1 MREADRE
8 RQKREWEMKERQAEE
23 QRTREE
29 ELRRRQQ
36 EEMAIRIRRQEEEL
50 HRRQQENNLFMQV
63 RWVIKFKM
71 FAILYFFFFF
81 NSIFRLS
88 CTYNCIVLYSR
99 NRQFAVVAKVMILS
113 VATIVMVM
121 VNLMVSNEFL
131 FQKDR
136 KMRLRRDITTHS
148 CIVHVCTSSKP
159 YD

>member
-63 RWVIKFKM
+63 GSV
-71 FAILYFFFFF
+71 
-81 NSIFRLS
+81 IFRKILHCCTNVLS
-88 CTYNCIVLYSR
+88 ISLELNFIFPLPIKRSR
-99 NRQFAVVAKVMILS
+99 FCVQGTSDSQWRWK
-113 VATIVMVM
+113 
-121 VNLMVSNEFL
+121 
-131 FQKDR
+131 K
-136 KMRLRRDITTHS
+136 LRFRR
-148 CIVHVCTSSKP
+148 
-159 YD
+159 

>member
-63 RWVIKFKM
+63 RWVIKFKV
-71 FAILYFFFFF
+71 FAILYFFLIQYFDYRVLIIVSFYIPGTG
-81 NSIFRLS
+81 NS
-88 CTYNCIVLYSR
+88 
-99 NRQFAVVAKVMILS
+99 QWW
-113 VATIVMVM
+113 
-121 VNLMVSNEFL
+121 
-131 FQKDR
+131 QK
-136 KMRLRRDITTHS
+136 LWF
-148 CIVHVCTSSKP
+148 CQ
-159 YD
+159 

>member
-63 RWVIKFKM
+63 CWAIKYVDSFTTFSDFSCATK
-71 FAILYFFFFF
+71 IEL
-81 NSIFRLS
+81 NIFLHWYVSMTIIWFSYLRS
-88 CTYNCIVLYSR
+88 
-99 NRQFAVVAKVMILS
+99 RQFAAAVAKITTLS
-113 VATIVMVM
+113 VTMIVTDM
-121 VNLMVSNEFL
+121 VNLMVS
-131 FQKDR
+131 K
-136 KMRLRRDITTHS
+136 T
-148 CIVHVCTSSKP
+148 IVCLCLKCL
-159 YD
+159 

>member
-71 FAILYFFFFF
+71 FAILYFFF

-136 KMRLRRDITTHS
+136 KMRLRRDIATHS
-148 CIVHVCTSSKP
+148 CIVHICTSSKP

>member
-63 RWVIKFKM
+63 RLGTKLLHLKNVCV
-71 FAILYFFFFF
+71 
-81 NSIFRLS
+81 SLS
-88 CTYNCIVLYSR
+88 HTSFH
-99 NRQFAVVAKVMILS
+99 Q
-113 VATIVMVM
+113 
-121 VNLMVSNEFL
+121 
-131 FQKDR
+131 
-136 KMRLRRDITTHS
+136 
-148 CIVHVCTSSKP
+148 HV
-159 YD
+159 

>member
-71 FAILYFFFFF
+71 FAILYFFFF

-88 CTYNCIVLYSR
+88 FTYNCIVLYSR

-148 CIVHVCTSSKP
+148 CIVHICTSSKP

>member
-63 RWVIKFKM
+63 NVDRDYKREKLAQSFLLNITFIHIYLKEQ
-71 FAILYFFFFF
+71 AIRGGGGGGG
-81 NSIFRLS
+81 SIGGGKNYDAIS
-88 CTYNCIVLYSR
+88 
-99 NRQFAVVAKVMILS
+99 A
-113 VATIVMVM
+113 
-121 VNLMVSNEFL
+121 
-131 FQKDR
+131 DR
-136 KMRLRRDITTHS
+136 DGFGQADGK
-148 CIVHVCTSSKP
+148 
-159 YD
+159 

>member
-63 RWVIKFKM
+63 CQKIKF
-71 FAILYFFFFF
+71 L
-81 NSIFRLS
+81 
-88 CTYNCIVLYSR
+88 
-99 NRQFAVVAKVMILS
+99 
-113 VATIVMVM
+113 TIVCVFILKSQ
-121 VNLMVSNEFL
+121 VNL
-131 FQKDR
+131 
-136 KMRLRRDITTHS
+136 I
-148 CIVHVCTSSKP
+148 
-159 YD
+159 

>member
-63 RWVIKFKM
+63 SWVIKFKM
-71 FAILYFFFFF
+71 FAILYFF
-81 NSIFRLS
+81 IFIFYL
-88 CTYNCIVLYSR
+88 
-99 NRQFAVVAKVMILS
+99 
-113 VATIVMVM
+113 
-121 VNLMVSNEFL
+121 
-131 FQKDR
+131 
-136 KMRLRRDITTHS
+136 
-148 CIVHVCTSSKP
+148 
-159 YD
+159 

>member
-63 RWVIKFKM
+63 LEFVSKF
-71 FAILYFFFFF
+71 
-81 NSIFRLS
+81 NTR
-88 CTYNCIVLYSR
+88 TSR
-99 NRQFAVVAKVMILS
+99 TRKS
-113 VATIVMVM
+113 VS
-121 VNLMVSNEFL
+121 LEL
-131 FQKDR
+131 LKG
-136 KMRLRRDITTHS
+136 
-148 CIVHVCTSSKP
+148 
-159 YD
+159 

>member
-71 FAILYFFFFF
+71 FAILYFFFKF
-81 NSIFRLS
+81 NISI
-88 CTYNCIVLYSR
+88 IVYL
-99 NRQFAVVAKVMILS
+99 
-113 VATIVMVM
+113 
-121 VNLMVSNEFL
+121 
-131 FQKDR
+131 
-136 KMRLRRDITTHS
+136 
-148 CIVHVCTSSKP
+148 
-159 YD
+159 

>member
-63 RWVIKFKM
+63 RWVIKCKM
-71 FAILYFFFFF
+71 FAICIFFFFLI
-81 NSIFRLS
+81 NILI
-88 CTYNCIVLYSR
+88 IVYL
-99 NRQFAVVAKVMILS
+99 
-113 VATIVMVM
+113 
-121 VNLMVSNEFL
+121 
-131 FQKDR
+131 
-136 KMRLRRDITTHS
+136 
-148 CIVHVCTSSKP
+148 
-159 YD
+159 